1 MNGHTNNDLAL
12 VMSGGGARAAFQ
24 VGFLRYVAELY
35 PDLRVQII
43 TGVSAGAIN
52 AAHIAN
58 HTGHFAEKIESLARL
73 WSNLRTD
80 QVFEVSAVPTFV
92 NVVRWGA
99 RLVLGSASRHMRT
112 RSLLDPSPLASF
124 LARALNSDDGDL
136 PGVER
141 NLANGHLK
149 ALAVLAS
156 CYSTGESVT
165 WVQGDQANE
174 WARGSRIGYRTDI
187 SISHILASASL
198 PFFFPAVRIDNAW
211 YGDGSMRMIAPLS
224 PAVRLGARRVL
235 AISTRCQ
242 NTPGSDPKVV
252 HRYPPPVQIAGALF
266 DSIFLDGFDHDV
278 LRVNR
283 FNELIEAIPESQRPD
298 MSVVKVAMG
307 RPSVDLGKLSN
318 EYEPQMP
325 PAFRFMER
333 GLGTRQTGS
342 NDMLSMLMFQPD
354 YLGRLIDIGYQ
365 DAHQFEEDIRRVVEG

>member
-1 MNGHTNNDLAL
+1 MSGDLAL

-52 AAHIAN
+52 AAHLAN
-58 HTGHFAEKIESLARL
+58 HTGRFVDKVDALTQL
-73 WSNLRTD
+73 WSNLRTE

-92 NVVRWGA
+92 NVMRWGA
-99 RLVLGSASRHMRT
+99 RLLLGSASRHMRT

-141 NLANGHLK
+141 NLADGRLK

-165 WVQGDQANE
+165 WVQGDGVSE
-174 WARGSRIGYRTDI
+174 WARGARIGYRTDI
-187 SISHILASASL
+187 TIPHILASSAL
-198 PFFFPAVRIDNAW
+198 PFFFPAVRIDNRW

-224 PAVRLGARRVL
+224 PAVRLGASRIL
-235 AISTRCQ
+235 AISTRCSVEPTHDA
-242 NTPGSDPKVV
+242 NTV
-252 HRYPPPVQIAGALF
+252 HRYPPPAQIAGALF
-266 DSIFLDGFDHDV
+266 DSIFLDGFESDV
-278 LRVNR
+278 SRIRRVNS
-283 FNELIEAIPESQRPD
+283 LVESMPTEQRQE
-298 MSVVKVAMG
+298 MSVVQIAMG
-307 RPSVDLGKLSN
+307 RPSVELGQLAN

-325 PAFRFMER
+325 GSFRFMER
-333 GLGTRQTGS
+333 GLGTQQTRA

-354 YLGRLIDIGYQ
+354 YLGRLIEIGYR
-365 DAHQFEEDIRRVVEG
+365 DAQPYEEEIRRVVEG